1 MPLNRFKMEN
11 EIYKKTFKRD
21 TSFFDVYD
29 IIAPLGEVLVESE
42 DGYLISAMSYSRKE
56 EERQVS
62 YDIVKAR
69 YEEHIAELN
78 EYTEARNEKVDK
90 IAELNTEIENLD
102 DALDETNSIV
112 NYYESELINEEDLID
127 VEEEEE
133 DERSN

>member
-112 NYYESELINEEDLID
+112 NYYESELINDEDLID

>member
-1 MPLNRFKMEN
+1 MEN

-112 NYYESELINEEDLID
+112 NYYESELINDEDLID